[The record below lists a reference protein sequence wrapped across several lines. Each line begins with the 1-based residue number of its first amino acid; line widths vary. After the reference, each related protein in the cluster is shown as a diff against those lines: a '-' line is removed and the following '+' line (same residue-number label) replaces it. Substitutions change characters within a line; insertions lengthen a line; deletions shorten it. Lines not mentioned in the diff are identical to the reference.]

1 MFYAIGNI
9 GDSKKT
15 DKTRLTDP
23 TDKYECI
30 LEVMD
35 NTLPNSTMPTGK
47 TNEKTGAPIYPIDKS
62 EWTTGNTAYDALYGD
77 TFDEASS
84 KDKPNGLADTYGWR
98 YIYKNGTSE
107 ENAAA
112 RAYVENKWRE
122 FYEFVVTSTDEE
134 FKAHLGDYCVLDSV
148 MYYYLF
154 TLRYTMTDNHA
165 KNSFWHYGKSNDL
178 DEDGNP
184 IRKWDLCMDYDND
197 TALGI
202 DNYGR
207 MSYRYG
213 YEEIDYVDGT
223 KDWVWNAPQHVFFLR
238 LRELFDAELCA
249 LYTRLESGGAWSAT
263 GLINQFNEWQSQ
275 FPEELWRLDIQRK
288 YIRTYTTSFIGGEAK
303 EEFLRE
309 RANGRKKT
317 QRAQFEKN
325 QEKYMSSKFGS
336 NVAAADDIILRCSVP
351 NTSLAVPANFD
362 MHLTPYS
369 YMYINVKYNTSA
381 PIKVRAIPNVEYT
394 IKYDAELADIIEIYS
409 ASCYKSIGDLSSHYL
424 INGDFANASKIRE
437 LILGNSTPG
446 YNNTNSMT
454 LGLGANRLL
463 NKLDIQNMSGLSHS
477 LDLSGLKNLEEIYAF
492 GSNVSGVIFA
502 DRGNVS
508 VAQLPSIGSLSMK
521 NLPYLDDDG
530 FEVSS
535 YDKLSRLVVE
545 NSLLDLVSIINN
557 SPNLYQARLIG
568 VNWTLDSTALLERL
582 YDLAGITNTGGN
594 LDRAIVSGRVS
605 VPVIKQQQ
613 LYNYNN
619 AWPDL
624 VISAGTTIEQ
634 HAVTFINDDGTILE
648 VQYVDNG
655 GYAVDPVT
663 RDVNPIPEPTK
674 ESTVSTDYTYAGW
687 NLDLKVVAI
696 REPKTV
702 KAMYTESTRTYT
714 VRYVSRGEEKQVT
727 VAPYGS
733 NVIYENDIPTYTLE
747 EGIGSEKFYLF
758 NRWDK
763 SGFVDGDKTINAV
776 FDEFKYTNNAFADKE
791 LRDMRPV
798 ELYALTRLVD
808 MGVLSVVIRT
818 DDEGT
823 RYQTISETN
832 IQTGDDYSFIMGYD
846 INYEDVEMREIISE
860 KTVFDG
866 AREPI
871 DTDIKLFDVD
881 KDFVLALDYRMSSD
895 NTSGATLMQCFQTAG
910 ANGFKLYYGTNTTL
924 SWAGSMIQP
933 SSSGNREMLVIR
945 HKKGDNNLYVY
956 TSNIGSDNIETFTIN
971 RDFQTQSDIATLV
984 FGASKQDSGR
994 FTNHCNG
1001 TIYWCK
1007 IWYMDLG
1014 EKACEQLVSWTH
1026 EKITLEVDGFYRYAL
1041 YDDYTK
1047 ESTISLLATHLLDKK
1062 MNYNDSQTS
1071 VGGWAES
1078 KLNSF
1083 LNTRFYNA
1091 IPHQI
1096 KSLLKKVSVS
1106 STIGNKSTEISSS
1119 GCYVNIPALYDVDD
1133 TFGGIS
1139 NETFKQAYRNEVYD
1153 SNGTINYMT
1162 GTESRKRAFVEGNY
1176 YAYYTRSPNPSYTN
1190 YINGVDESGS
1200 TYFVSLNPKT
1210 DSGQGVLIEVSI

>member
-1 MFYAIGNI
+1 
-9 GDSKKT
+9 
-15 DKTRLTDP
+15 
-23 TDKYECI
+23 
-30 LEVMD
+30 
-35 NTLPNSTMPTGK
+35 
-47 TNEKTGAPIYPIDKS
+47 
-62 EWTTGNTAYDALYGD
+62 
-77 TFDEASS
+77 
-84 KDKPNGLADTYGWR
+84 
-98 YIYKNGTSE
+98 
-107 ENAAA
+107 
-112 RAYVENKWRE
+112 
-122 FYEFVVTSTDEE
+122 
-134 FKAHLGDYCVLDSV
+134 
-148 MYYYLF
+148 
-154 TLRYTMTDNHA
+154 
-165 KNSFWHYGKSNDL
+165 
-178 DEDGNP
+178 
-184 IRKWDLCMDYDND
+184 
-197 TALGI
+197 
-202 DNYGR
+202 

-351 NTSLAVPANFD
+351 NTSLTVPANFD

-454 LGLGANRLL
+454 LGLGANKLL

-508 VAQLPSIGSLSMK
+508 VAQLPSVGSLSMK

-535 YDKLSRLVVE
+535 YDKLSRLVAE
-545 NSLLDLVSIINN
+545 NSLLDLVSIINS

-634 HAVTFINDDGTILE
+634 HAVTFVNDDGTILE

-663 RDVNPIPEPTK
+663 RDINPIPEPTK

-687 NLDLKVVAI
+687 NLDLNVVAI

-776 FDEFKYTNNAFADKE
+776 FDEFKYTNNAFANKE

-818 DDEGT
+818 DDAGT

-832 IQTGDDYSFIMGYD
+832 IQTGDDYSFTMGYD
-846 INYEDVEMREIISE
+846 VNYEDVEMREIISE

-866 AREPI
+866 VREPI

-895 NTSGATLMQCFQTAG
+895 NAAGSTLMQCFQIAG
-910 ANGFKLYYGTNTTL
+910 ANGFKLYYDGTNTTL
-924 SWAGSMIQP
+924 SWAGSTIQP
-933 SSSGNREMLVIR
+933 SSRGEREMLVIR

-956 TSNIGSDNIETFTIN
+956 TSNIGSYDIGTFTIN

-994 FTNHCNG
+994 FTNHCKG

-1047 ESTISLLATHLLDKK
+1047 ESTMSLLATHLLDKK

-1119 GCYVNIPALYDVDD
+1119 GCYVNIPALYDVDSA
-1133 TFGGIS
+1133 FGGTS
-1139 NETFKQAYRNEVYD
+1139 KETLKQAYRNEVYD
-1153 SNGTINYMT
+1153 SNGTINYMID
-1162 GTESRKRAFVEGNY
+1162 TESRKRAFVDGNY
-1176 YAYYTRSPNPSYTN
+1176 YSYYTRSPNPSSTYN
-1190 YINGVDESGS
+1190 IHGVDESGS